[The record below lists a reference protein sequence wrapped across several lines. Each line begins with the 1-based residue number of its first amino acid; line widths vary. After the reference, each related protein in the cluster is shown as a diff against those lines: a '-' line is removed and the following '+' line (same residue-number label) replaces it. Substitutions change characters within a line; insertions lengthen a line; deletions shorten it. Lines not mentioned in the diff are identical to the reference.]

1 MKATKF
7 TVYSAQI
14 LKFTNLNELS
24 SFISKQSGSSIKCE
38 ALRAAGNILMKN
50 QNSGNYHFFLEM
62 FEELANDFK
71 SFQVRD
77 LLNFIYF
84 YRVARE
90 KVGFAFDFKIHWEL
104 QKKINELVINN
115 RALETAEIIALY
127 YDLKRAKINYSNL
140 DDSVLEWVSNRN
152 VPFNIVQLTILMK
165 TVLNSVSLYNLQI
178 ISKCLEKV
186 NEISFDFD
194 LNTVIFDLVDLAFE
208 IDHKLH
214 WGDYSQLFDK
224 IFQYICRVELKEGD
238 ILQVI
243 NSHLKY
249 NKKTK
254 ILDKVLEIF
263 MEKQSG
269 TCTNIELLFYV
280 IHLYNQKAL
289 ETHPNYNLLI
299 ESIQN
304 SLRSPNP
311 FKKFHILLQN
321 ALTSISSPHSNS
333 QITAVE
339 SVSSQIPDILAL
351 AYLLKYSSC
360 PPIKNTYAS
369 MLSHI
374 YLNKSDLS
382 SLLESYL
389 VIKSWRLSPSLTDLE
404 SSLRYTINKK
414 ILNQYENSQ
423 IFIIFLSKPFNQAT
437 RLLLKDITMENLPI
451 ILNYSLR
458 DHAYLRS
465 LITLY
470 YDHETWY
477 KQADSF
483 IATRDADGLLD
494 FIVFSYFNEFTIAGL
509 TYLYNKMV
517 NKKTLSAVSIAHLW
531 MHPTLWTN
539 RLTHF

>member
-24 SFISKQSGSSIKCE
+24 SFISKQSSLSIKCE

-62 FEELANDFK
+62 FEGLASDFK

-90 KVGFAFDFKIHWEL
+90 KVGFVFDFKIYWEL

-127 YDLKRAKINYSNL
+127 YDLKRAKINYFNL
-140 DDSVLEWVSNRN
+140 DDSVLELVSNRN
-152 VPFNIVQLTILMK
+152 APFSIVQLTILMK

-194 LNTVIFDLVDLAFE
+194 LNTVIFDLVDLTFE

-214 WGDYSQLFDK
+214 LGDYSQLFDK
-224 IFQYICRVELKEGD
+224 IFQYICRVDLKEED
-238 ILQVI
+238 FLQVI
-243 NSHLKY
+243 TSHLKY

-254 ILDKVLEIF
+254 ILEKILKIF

-280 IHLYNQKAL
+280 IHLYDQKVL
-289 ETHPNYNLLI
+289 ESHPNYNLFI
-299 ESIQN
+299 KNIQTSLQTSN
-304 SLRSPNP
+304 SFN
-311 FKKFHILLQN
+311 KFHILLHS
-321 ALTSISSPHSNS
+321 ALTSRSPTHSNS
-333 QITAVE
+333 QIIVPEPAD
-339 SVSSQIPDILAL
+339 SKIPDIVSLT
-351 AYLLKYSSC
+351 YLLKYSSC
-360 PPIKNTYAS
+360 PPIIASYSS
-369 MLSHI
+369 MLSHS
-374 YLNKSDLS
+374 YLNKSDLP

-389 VIKSWRLSPSLTDLE
+389 IVKSCGASPSFSDLE
-404 SSLRYTINKK
+404 ASLRFTINKK
-414 ILNQYENSQ
+414 LLLQYDNSQ
-423 IFIIFLSKPFNQAT
+423 VFIIFLSKPFNHAV
-437 RLLLKDITMENLPI
+437 RSLLKDLTMENLPT
-451 ILNYSLR
+451 ILNYGLR
-458 DHAYLRS
+458 DHSYLRS

-477 KQADSF
+477 KHADSF

-494 FIVFSYFNEFTIAGL
+494 FVVFSYFNEFTIAGL

-531 MHPTLWTN
+531 MHPPLWNN